1 MAQEHDPVDR
11 FDIRATSE
19 RADDRTLVLKQ
30 GEMFAVFDRHGDI
43 RPLGLGEQGLY
54 FEGTR
59 FLSRFE
65 LLWNDQDL
73 LLLGST
79 VRDDNILLAVD
90 LTNPDSDKPN
100 GAAGG
105 VPVPRSTLHV
115 ARGRFLW
122 EGTCHER
129 LRLTNHGLAPI
140 EAVLRVLVD
149 ADFAD
154 VFEVRGAHRAQR
166 GERRAEVR
174 DGEVHI
180 VYTGLD
186 GVVRRMRL
194 VADPPPA
201 QATPTELRFPLH
213 LPPQG
218 ETTLQLSV
226 QCLVGDRAAR
236 PAGRPRPT
244 SAESFDGA
252 FRTAADAMSHSRESD
267 CTVSTSN
274 AQFND
279 WLARSCA
286 DVHMM
291 LSDTRP
297 GPYPHAG
304 VPWFATPFGRDG
316 IITALEYLWVNP
328 ALARGVL
335 RYLASTQADATD
347 AAHDAEPGKILHEAR
362 DGEMAALGEV
372 PFGRYYGSADATPL
386 FVLLAGA
393 AFARTGDLE
402 LARELW
408 PHVER
413 ALEWMR
419 DHGDRDGDG
428 LIEYAK
434 CSPTGLVNQGWK
446 DSHDSIFHAG
456 GELAAPPIAPC
467 EIQGY
472 AFAAL
477 RSAALLARAL
487 GDEGRGR
494 ALDEQAEGLRR
505 TIEELYWCEELGSYA
520 LALDGRKRPCRVRAS
535 NAGHLLF
542 CGVPSPERAARLTE
556 TLMDKSSHSG
566 WGIRTVATGEARY
579 NPMAYHNGSVWPHD
593 NALIAAGFGRYGFQD
608 SAAKVLGG
616 LFEASLHMP
625 LRRMPELFCG
635 FTRRQGEG
643 PTSYPLACSPQ
654 SWAAA
659 SVFLLVQ
666 SCLGLSVDALRREV
680 QFFHPVLPA
689 AVRQLRISRLAVAD
703 ASLDV
708 LLTRDD
714 EDVGVTITRREGRV
728 NVVVVK

>member
-174 DGEVHI
+174 DGEVHMA
-180 VYTGLD
+180 YTGLD

-226 QCLVGDRAAR
+226 QCLVGERAAR
-236 PAGRPRPT
+236 PAGLGVRQAGSRGRGLTRATCTVHRADDRPVLSYDHATCCLCHIGDRQPAMAAGAGRHDRARQSERSPGPARDRCPCRRTDRSDGYPLGAGHHRFAGQRP
-244 SAESFDGA
+244 GA
-252 FRTAADAMSHSRESD
+252 RGSRRLHSR
-267 CTVSTSN
+267 TVR
-274 AQFND
+274 Q
-279 WLARSCA
+279 
-286 DVHMM
+286 V
-291 LSDTRP
+291 
-297 GPYPHAG
+297 
-304 VPWFATPFGRDG
+304 
-316 IITALEYLWVNP
+316 
-328 ALARGVL
+328 
-335 RYLASTQADATD
+335 
-347 AAHDAEPGKILHEAR
+347 
-362 DGEMAALGEV
+362 
-372 PFGRYYGSADATPL
+372 GS
-386 FVLLAGA
+386 
-393 AFARTGDLE
+393 
-402 LARELW
+402 
-408 PHVER
+408 
-413 ALEWMR
+413 
-419 DHGDRDGDG
+419 
-428 LIEYAK
+428 
-434 CSPTGLVNQGWK
+434 
-446 DSHDSIFHAG
+446 
-456 GELAAPPIAPC
+456 
-467 EIQGY
+467 
-472 AFAAL
+472 
-477 RSAALLARAL
+477 
-487 GDEGRGR
+487 
-494 ALDEQAEGLRR
+494 
-505 TIEELYWCEELGSYA
+505 
-520 LALDGRKRPCRVRAS
+520 AS
-535 NAGHLLF
+535 NAREG
-542 CGVPSPERAARLTE
+542 AA
-556 TLMDKSSHSG
+556 
-566 WGIRTVATGEARY
+566 W
-579 NPMAYHNGSVWPHD
+579 
-593 NALIAAGFGRYGFQD
+593 
-608 SAAKVLGG
+608 
-616 LFEASLHMP
+616 
-625 LRRMPELFCG
+625 
-635 FTRRQGEG
+635 
-643 PTSYPLACSPQ
+643 
-654 SWAAA
+654 
-659 SVFLLVQ
+659 
-666 SCLGLSVDALRREV
+666 
-680 QFFHPVLPA
+680 
-689 AVRQLRISRLAVAD
+689 AVRCQAEA
-703 ASLDV
+703 AW
-708 LLTRDD
+708 LTCRRRCA
-714 EDVGVTITRREGRV
+714 TRTR
-728 NVVVVK
+728 

>member
-1 MAQEHDPVDR
+1 MGAPASVTEQLRIQVEGRWYVLATSARVEGQLQTLKRDDMFALFDR
-11 FDIRATSE
+11 F
-19 RADDRTLVLKQ
+19 
-30 GEMFAVFDRHGDI
+30 GDI
-43 RPLGLGEQGLY
+43 LPWEGGEQGLY
-54 FEGTR
+54 TQDTR
-59 FLSRFE
+59 YLSHLE
-65 LLWNDQDL
+65 LLLNGLRPLHLNTAVKDDGCSL
-73 LLLGST
+73 T
-79 VRDDNILLAVD
+79 VELM
-90 LTNPDSDKPN
+90 NPDLQSN
-100 GAAGG
+100 GQIELRKGSVHLLRRKLLWDG
-105 VPVPRSTLHV
+105 V
-115 ARGRFLW
+115 
-122 EGTCHER
+122 CHEQ
-129 LRLTNHGLAPI
+129 LRFTHHGLAPVALAI
-140 EAVLRVLVD
+140 ELRFD
-149 ADFAD
+149 ADFVD
-154 VFEVRGAHRAQR
+154 VFELRGVQRAQR
-166 GERRAEVR
+166 GQLAAPAADASGLVFGYE
-174 DGEVHI
+174 
-180 VYTGLD
+180 GLD
-186 GVVRRMRL
+186 AQRRRTVVHF
-194 VADPPPA
+194 DPPPEHTSPGVA
-201 QATPTELRFPLH
+201 RFAVRLVPGEQSSLRWQIACETPGASAPTAFSHHDAWHGRDQH
-213 LPPQG
+213 
-218 ETTLQLSV
+218 V
-226 QCLVGDRAAR
+226 RRAASER
-236 PAGRPRPT
+236 CRVSSSNPMMNRWLDR
-244 SAESFDGA
+244 SASDLDMLT
-252 FRTAADAMSHSRESD
+252 TALPS
-267 CTVSTSN
+267 
-274 AQFND
+274 
-279 WLARSCA
+279 
-286 DVHMM
+286 
-291 LSDTRP
+291 
-297 GPYPHAG
+297 GPFPYAG
-304 VPWFATPFGRDG
+304 VPWFCTTFGRDALL
-316 IITALEYLWVNP
+316 TAHQCLWLQP
-328 ALARGVL
+328 GLARGVL
-335 RYLASTQADATD
+335 AFLAETQATSEDAST
-347 AAHDAEPGKILHEAR
+347 DAEPGKILHEAR